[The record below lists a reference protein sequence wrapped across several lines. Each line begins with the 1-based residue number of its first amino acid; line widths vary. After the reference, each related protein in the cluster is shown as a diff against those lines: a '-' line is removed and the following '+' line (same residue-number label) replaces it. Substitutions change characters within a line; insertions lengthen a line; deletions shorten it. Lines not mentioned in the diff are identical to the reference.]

1 MGKAEQVNA
10 SVEQLLAQGKRYAAA
25 LAAGE
30 EFAFYAGV
38 VIDYCVEA
46 IFSDCVDELLNEMR
60 VLLNAEGFDM
70 DGVCDVC
77 TVTTFVAKKNAK
89 AGKKIHDILDM
100 ILAD

>member
-1 MGKAEQVNA
+1 
-10 SVEQLLAQGKRYAAA
+10 
-25 LAAGE
+25 
-30 EFAFYAGV
+30 
-38 VIDYCVEA
+38 
-46 IFSDCVDELLNEMR
+46 MR

-89 AGKKIHDILDM
+89 AGKNIHDILDM